1 MSEEKSQ
8 RPLASKGFVSLV
20 VTQFFGVINDN
31 LLKQVLSFGLAA
43 AGIWSGILGEGGQS
57 WVAMALV
64 LPFLLFG
71 AIAGQLADCYSK
83 QLVTVR
89 VKQAE
94 FLIVLVAFAGFYFNS
109 VWLSLFAMFLLGTQS
124 AFFGPAKYG
133 VIPELVDDT
142 KISMANAAI
151 IMLTNVA
158 AILAVVVGG
167 ALYEAYR
174 GTAAEGVPDGLLW
187 LPGLALL
194 VFAILG
200 LISAKQMPP
209 LEASAPEMKVKWE
222 FFAPY
227 LRTIKKMLSGETPI
241 FVVCMLKAAFYF
253 LAYSVLLILA
263 DYTIVLGLP
272 EKKVSV
278 YLFGTIGVSIAVGS
292 VLAGFLSRGGIQARL
307 ILVGGIGFGVAGL
320 LLAWAP
326 SSYVV
331 IHQAEAQKAAQGLAA
346 IPEEA
351 KVSYFLDRSKKRL
364 NELRSDFEY
373 HKEQLSLSKRL
384 EQIKQGQ
391 YDAMVIS
398 TAYLGSYKNRKVT
411 PDKDSNGTE
420 YYALSQVDEGG
431 DVVKDAKGKVVDSGL
446 VATPIEVRTKDF
458 WRVVICLFIVGA
470 SAGMYVTPLQALLQ
484 KLSPVDARGQ
494 YIAASNAIDT
504 VWEGTAIGLF
514 YLLRNVGVGSQE
526 IFFLVVGVAGLTVTL
541 FVLKIQPHIHKPEWN

>member
-94 FLIVLVAFAGFYFNS
+94 FLIVLVAFAGFYFNN

-200 LISAKQMPP
+200 LIAAKQMPP

-263 DYTIVLGLP
+263 DYTIVLGLS

-346 IPEEA
+346 IPEGA

-398 TAYLGSYKNRKVT
+398 TAYLSSYKNRKVT

>member
-174 GTAAEGVPDGLLW
+174 GTAAEGTPDGLLW

-346 IPEEA
+346 IPEGA

-398 TAYLGSYKNRKVT
+398 TAYLSSYKNRKVT

-431 DVVKDAKGKVVDSGL
+431 DEVKDAKGKVVDSGL

>member
-1 MSEEKSQ
+1 
-8 RPLASKGFVSLV
+8 
-20 VTQFFGVINDN
+20 
-31 LLKQVLSFGLAA
+31 
-43 AGIWSGILGEGGQS
+43 
-57 WVAMALV
+57 
-64 LPFLLFG
+64 
-71 AIAGQLADCYSK
+71 
-83 QLVTVR
+83 
-89 VKQAE
+89 
-94 FLIVLVAFAGFYFNS
+94 VAFAGFYFNN

-174 GTAAEGVPDGLLW
+174 GTAAEGTPDGLLW

-200 LISAKQMPP
+200 LIAAKQMPP

-307 ILVGGIGFGVAGL
+307 ILAGGIGFGVAGL

-346 IPEEA
+346 VPEGA

>member
-1 MSEEKSQ
+1 MSEEESQ

-200 LISAKQMPP
+200 LIAAKQMPP

-346 IPEEA
+346 IPEGA

-420 YYALSQVDEGG
+420 YYALSQVNEGG

>member
-43 AGIWSGILGEGGQS
+43 AGIWSGMLGEGGQS

-200 LISAKQMPP
+200 LIAAKQMPP

-398 TAYLGSYKNRKVT
+398 TAYLSSYKNRKVT

-431 DVVKDAKGKVVDSGL
+431 DVVKDAKGKVADSGL

>member
-94 FLIVLVAFAGFYFNS
+94 FLIVLVAFAGFYFNN

-200 LISAKQMPP
+200 LIAAKQMPP

-346 IPEEA
+346 IPEGA

-431 DVVKDAKGKVVDSGL
+431 DVVKDAKGKVADSGL

>member
-1 MSEEKSQ
+1 MSEEKTQ
-8 RPLASKGFVSLV
+8 RSLASNGFVSLV

-43 AGIWSGILGEGGQS
+43 AGIWSGMLGEGGQS

-94 FLIVLVAFAGFYFNS
+94 FLIVLVAFAGFYFNN

-200 LISAKQMPP
+200 LIAAKQMPP

-398 TAYLGSYKNRKVT
+398 TAYLSSYKNRKVT

-420 YYALSQVDEGG
+420 YYALSQVNEGG

>member
-43 AGIWSGILGEGGQS
+43 AGIWSGMLGEGGQS

-94 FLIVLVAFAGFYFNS
+94 FLIVLVAFAGFYFNN

-200 LISAKQMPP
+200 LIAAKQMPP

-307 ILVGGIGFGVAGL
+307 ILAGGIGVAVAGL

-331 IHQAEAQKAAQGLAA
+331 IHQAEAQKAAQGLSA
-346 IPEEA
+346 IPEGA

>member
-43 AGIWSGILGEGGQS
+43 AGIWSGMLGEGGQS

-346 IPEEA
+346 IPEGA

-398 TAYLGSYKNRKVT
+398 TAYLSSYINRKVT

>member
-1 MSEEKSQ
+1 
-8 RPLASKGFVSLV
+8 
-20 VTQFFGVINDN
+20 
-31 LLKQVLSFGLAA
+31 
-43 AGIWSGILGEGGQS
+43 
-57 WVAMALV
+57 MALV

-94 FLIVLVAFAGFYFNS
+94 FLIVLVAFAGFYFNN

-200 LISAKQMPP
+200 LIAAKQMPP

-346 IPEEA
+346 IPEGA

-420 YYALSQVDEGG
+420 YYALSRVDEGG

>member
-43 AGIWSGILGEGGQS
+43 AGIWSGMLGEGGQS

-94 FLIVLVAFAGFYFNS
+94 FLIVLVAFAGFYFNN

-200 LISAKQMPP
+200 LIAAKQMPP

-346 IPEEA
+346 IPEGA

-420 YYALSQVDEGG
+420 YYALSRVDEGG